1 MISRTPIALMGAI
14 VLVLAAPGCGK
25 GKGGDGKSGESA
37 TKTEGSAK
45 AEGSAKPAETPKPA
59 KTGVD
64 LEVTHWWTS
73 GGEAAAVAEFA
84 KAFNATGNKWVD
96 GAIAGSGDVAR
107 PVMISRITGGD
118 PMAAT
123 QFNHGR
129 QAEELVQAGVMRD
142 LTDLATKEGWKE
154 IIRPASLLESCTLNG
169 KIYCV
174 PVNIHS
180 QQWMW
185 LSNKAFQDAGV
196 AVPKNWDEFVAAAPA
211 LEKAGKVPLAQGR
224 QSWQTT
230 LTFQVLLV
238 AIAGPDAYKKV
249 FGGKDKAFA
258 AGPEMAKVFAAAD
271 QARKLSAKSTVQ
283 EWNQATSM
291 VIKGDAGAQI
301 MGDWAQ
307 GEFRVAGQ
315 TAGKDY
321 TCLPGLGVN
330 EVLQT
335 GGDAFYFPKLKDEAK
350 SKAQET
356 LASVMLSK
364 ETQVAFN
371 LKKGSLPVRGDVDLN
386 AADDCMKKGLAILA
400 KGAII
405 PAPDQLM
412 TADSNTQINDL
423 FAEFFA
429 KPEMSAKDAQKRFA
443 GLIATAK

>member
-1 MISRTPIALMGAI
+1 MIRRTMNALAAVVV
-14 VLVLAAPGCGK
+14 VLLAAPGCPK
-25 GKGGDGKSGESA
+25 KGGDKTGENKAAETKAGSGSDM
-37 TKTEGSAK
+37 
-45 AEGSAKPAETPKPA
+45 AKPAEPAKPA
-59 KTGVD
+59 SVE

-73 GGEAAAVAEFA
+73 GGEAAAVAELA

-107 PVMISRITGGD
+107 PIMVSRITGGK
-118 PMAAT
+118 PMGAT

-129 QAEELVQAGVMRD
+129 QAEELVKAGVMRD
-142 LTDLATKEGWKE
+142 FTDLAAKEHWKE
-154 IIRPASLLESCTLNG
+154 IIRPISLLDSCTVDG

-180 QQWMW
+180 AQWLW
-185 LSNKAFQDAGV
+185 ISNKAFKDAGV
-196 AVPKNWDEFVAAAPA
+196 AVPTNWDEFVKAAPA
-211 LEKAGKVPLAQGR
+211 LEKAGKIPLAQGR
-224 QSWQTT
+224 QSWQET

-238 AIAGPDAYKKV
+238 AIAGPDAYRKV
-249 FGGKDKAFA
+249 YGDKDKAFA
-258 AGPEMAKVFAAAD
+258 AGPEIAKVFAAAD

-283 EWNQATSM
+283 EWNQATAM
-291 VIKGDAGAQI
+291 VIKGDAGGQI

-307 GEFRVAGQ
+307 GEFQVAGQ
-315 TAGKDY
+315 VAGKDY

-330 EVLQT
+330 EVIQT
-335 GGDAFYFPKLKDEAK
+335 GGDAFYFPKLKDEAQ

-386 AADDCMKKGLAILA
+386 AANDCMKKGISILA
-400 KGAII
+400 KGPAAII
-405 PAPDQLM
+405 PATDQLM

-429 KPEMSAKDAQKRFA
+429 KPEMKPQDAQKRFA
-443 GLIATAK
+443 ALVAKAK